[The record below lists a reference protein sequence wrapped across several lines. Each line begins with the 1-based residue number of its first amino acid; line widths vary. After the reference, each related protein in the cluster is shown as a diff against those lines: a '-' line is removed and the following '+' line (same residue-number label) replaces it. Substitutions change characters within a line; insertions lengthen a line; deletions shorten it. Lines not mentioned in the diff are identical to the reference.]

1 MPTGRPSHLGSI
13 RSHSN
18 FQTRTA
24 RDDAGELNRRFSM
37 LAEEQDTEPVE
48 SQQPNERSSNPYEP
62 ATNDSTPPP
71 REHDLTRRLLHLQP
85 HDGRGTSA
93 SRPRRSISGR
103 RKVSTSRQSGAMGAD
118 SLTAQMLD
126 GSGDKKAN
134 GDSSMPKPGLG
145 PRPIGGDEKLG
156 MFSGVYVPTCLNVLS
171 ILMFLRFGFILGQ
184 GGVLGIMGMLI
195 AAYIINLIT
204 TLSLSAI
211 ASNGTVRGGGAYY
224 LISRSLGPEFG
235 GSIGI
240 VFYLGFVFNTGLNA
254 VGLID
259 CLNVNF
265 GAKEGNWAEILPEGR
280 WYSYLWSTIVLVIC
294 TAICLAGS
302 SIFARASNGL
312 LVVLLV
318 ATLSIPFSA
327 LVVSPFED
335 RKLKIEYTGLSWTT
349 FLGNLMPQLTRGA
362 AGSML
367 PGKETFQDLFGILFP
382 ATGGIFAGASMSG
395 DLKNPSKS
403 IPKGTLYGLGTT
415 FVLYTLVIF
424 AMAATTTRA
433 SFNRNTNVIRD
444 TNISGVVILLGEF
457 ASSFFSTLMGVIGS
471 AKLLQALARD
481 NLLPGFSVFAQGT
494 KKGDEP
500 TRAIIATYVVAQITM
515 LCDLNQIASF
525 TTMTYLMTFLV
536 MNLACFLLKIG
547 SAPNFRPSFH
557 FFNWQTA
564 LSGTIISAV
573 AMFFVDGLYATGCV
587 GILIAI
593 FLIIHYTSPPKSWGD
608 VSQNLIYHQV
618 RKYLLRLKQ
627 EHVKF
632 WRPQILLFVNDPR
645 RQYKLIQFCNSMKKG
660 ALYILGHVIVTDDFG
675 GSVPEARRQQA
686 AWTKYIDFSKI
697 KAFVNIAISPGVEWG
712 ARNIVLSAGLGGMR
726 PNIAVLGFYNLDDLR
741 RKLPLIDIPE
751 LRSPEIRP
759 KSSASHEPAPR
770 DSKDPKLQ
778 GILPTDSCR
787 TEGMM
792 SVTSYV
798 TILEDLLL
806 RLQINVA
813 VAKGF
818 QDLEFPE
825 PGSQYSKKYID
836 LWPIQMSAE
845 IAAEGDNKQN
855 VLTTNFDTYTLILQ
869 LGVILNTVPAWK
881 RAYKLRVIVFVE
893 YESDVEEERGRVQSL
908 LENLRIEAEVV
919 VLWLAS
925 GKLPTYEIIVNGA
938 DPGKEHVDKVEDCLQ
953 GQEWWDDIQK
963 IRGKRGPTSGT
974 EDLAE
979 IASIFTAG
987 SAWPESSFQQGP
999 RDERVERFLGLRRLL
1014 RKSKRKHTMS
1024 GITKLGVSLGMRTH
1038 QLSDNIVQHHA
1049 STGSASED
1057 SSSGSEDESDS
1068 EAIADSDQSAASEG
1082 DIDDFESSSDSP
1094 QSPTKTTIRRRRSH
1108 GDTLRGPPPSKRAT
1122 GEKEVKVP
1130 ERPSRRPPI
1139 PEFAAISASDAPAA
1153 LSAPD
1158 LTFKRSESPNRK
1170 PPSIS
1175 NLSTSLKTTSD
1186 GTSSKPASL
1195 KELDKPLKEPDK
1207 SPINPESSTRP
1218 ASVRSERPSISRHAS
1233 QPKFSSKPVPMTKV
1247 ADSDGPGPSIMFTDT
1262 PSPPAHLRGTRLPSA
1277 YRPNMSLPDNIS
1289 EVIEPLDPSI
1299 NPTTSRRGSS
1309 YSTQAVPLSFND
1321 LPCRAQHLILNEL
1334 MRSKSKNTAVMFT
1347 TLPSPVEG
1355 TCESVEAS
1363 VGYLGDLEVLC
1374 RGCPPV
1380 LMVHSNSM
1388 TVTMSL

>member
-1 MPTGRPSHLGSI
+1 MSSTLRPSRGGAL
-13 RSHSN
+13 RQHSN
-18 FQTRTA
+18 FHSGTA
-24 RDDAGELNRRFSM
+24 HDEAGELNRRSSM
-37 LAEEQDTEPVE
+37 AIEEPEPVVE
-48 SQQPNERSSNPYEP
+48 AANEEDPEDQNPYEP

-71 REHDLTRRLLHLQP
+71 REYSFAKRLLHIATFNTGNSSSMRKTSSN
-85 HDGRGTSA
+85 GRKTST
-93 SRPRRSISGR
+93 P
-103 RKVSTSRQSGAMGAD
+103 
-118 SLTAQMLD
+118 TAEDEMARIQMNNAAEM
-126 GSGDKKAN
+126 KKAN
-134 GDSSMPKPGLG
+134 GEASVPKAGLG
-145 PRPIGGDEKLG
+145 PRPVGGDEKLG

-184 GGVLGIMGMLI
+184 SGVLGIMGMLI
-195 AAYIINLIT
+195 ASYAINLIT
-204 TLSLSAI
+204 TFSLSAI

-235 GSIGI
+235 GSIGV
-240 VFYLGFVFNTGLNA
+240 VFYMGFVFNTGLNA

-259 CLNVNF
+259 CLKLNF
-265 GAKEGNWAEILPEGR
+265 GATTGNWANIMPETP
-280 WYSYLWSTIVLVIC
+280 WYLYLWSTVVLVVC
-294 TAICLAGS
+294 TGICLAGS

-312 LVVLLV
+312 LVILVV

-327 LVVSPFED
+327 LIVAPFES
-335 RKLKIEYTGLSWTT
+335 RKLGIDYTGLSVDT
-349 FLGNLMPQLTRGA
+349 FVGNLMPQLTKGA
-362 AGSML
+362 AGSQL
-367 PGKETFQDLFGILFP
+367 RGKETFQDLFGILFP

-424 AMAATTTRA
+424 AMAATITRS
-433 SFNRNTNVIRD
+433 SFIRNANVIQD
-444 TNISGVVILLGEF
+444 TNISGLVILAGEF

-481 NLLPGFSVFAQGT
+481 NLLPGFSIFGQGT
-494 KKGDEP
+494 TKGDEP
-500 TRAIIATYVVAQITM
+500 TYAIIMTYLVAQVTM

-525 TTMTYLMTFLV
+525 VTMTYLMTFLV

-564 LSGTIISAV
+564 LTGTIVSAV
-573 AMFFVDGLYATGCV
+573 AMFFVDGLYAASCV
-587 GILIAI
+587 GILVVL

-618 RKYLLRLKQ
+618 RKYLLRLRQ

-660 ALYILGHVIVTDDFG
+660 SLYILGHVIVTDNFG

-712 ARNIVLSAGLGGMR
+712 ARNIVLNSGLGGMR

-741 RKLPLIDIPE
+741 RNRPLIDID
-751 LRSPEIRP
+751 L
-759 KSSASHEPAPR
+759 PAPQQDNSNQTVGER
-770 DSKDPKLQ
+770 ERIARQDSKDAKMS
-778 GILPTDSCR
+778 GILPTDTCK
-787 TEGMM
+787 TEAMM

-818 QDLEFPE
+818 SSLEFPHAD
-825 PGSQYSKKYID
+825 GDHNKKYID

-845 IAAEGDNKQN
+845 IAGEGDNKQN

-881 RAYKLRVIVFVE
+881 KAYKLRVAVFVE
-893 YESDVEEERGRVQSL
+893 YESDVEEERGRVKLL
-908 LENLRIEAEVV
+908 LENLRIEAEVLV
-919 VLWLAS
+919 FWLAS

-938 DPGKEHVDKVEDCLQ
+938 STSGDAEEEVEDCLK
-953 GQEWWDDIQK
+953 GQEWWDELQK
-963 IRGKRGPTSGT
+963 IRGKRGPTSGS
-974 EDLAE
+974 EDLSE
-979 IASIFTAG
+979 IASIYTAG
-987 SAWPESSFQQGP
+987 SNWPEASFQQGP
-999 RDERVERFLGLRRLL
+999 RGERVERFLGLRRLL
-1014 RKSKRKHTMS
+1014 KKSKRKHTMS
-1024 GITKLGVSLGMRTH
+1024 GLTRLGVSLGMRTH
-1038 QLSDNIVQHHA
+1038 RLSDTVIQA
-1049 STGSASED
+1049 SNASASED
-1057 SSSGSEDESDS
+1057 SGSDTD
-1068 EAIADSDQSAASEG
+1068 DSDFDAIVDSDDQGPNSAASEA
-1082 DIDDFESSSDSP
+1082 DMDDYESDRDSP
-1094 QSPTKTTIRRRRSH
+1094 SPDRSKIKRRRSH
-1108 GDTLRGPPPSKRAT
+1108 GDTMRGPPPSKKST
-1122 GEKEVKVP
+1122 GEREVTVP
-1130 ERPSRRPPI
+1130 ERSPRKTI
-1139 PEFAAISASDAPAA
+1139 LPADNA
-1153 LSAPD
+1153 VASAPD
-1158 LTFKRSESPNRK
+1158 LSFKKSEAETSHK
-1170 PPSIS
+1170 KSSSIS
-1175 NLSTSLKTTSD
+1175 NLATSLKASSD
-1186 GTSSKPASL
+1186 SGSKSGSL
-1195 KELDKPLKEPDK
+1195 KELR
-1207 SPINPESSTRP
+1207 SPHPESSGTRP
-1218 ASVRSERPSISRHAS
+1218 PSVGSERPPLSRHAS
-1233 QPKFSSKPVPMTKV
+1233 QPKFSSKPVPMTRV
-1247 ADSDGPGPSIMFTDT
+1247 ATEDGPGPSIMFTNT
-1262 PSPPAHLRGTRLPSA
+1262 PSPPPHRRNRLPSA
-1277 YRPNMSLPDNIS
+1277 YTSNPSLPDRIS
-1289 EVIEPLDPSI
+1289 EASETESAYPHPESQ
-1299 NPTTSRRGSS
+1299 SRRGST
-1309 YSTQAVPLSFND
+1309 YSTQGVPLSFND

-1334 MRSKSKNTAVMFT
+1334 MRSKSKHTAVMFT

-1355 TCESVEAS
+1355 TSLSEDAS
-1363 VGYLGDLEVLC
+1363 ANYLGDLEVLC